1 MIAILPDGWAIIKGG
16 KADPEPG
23 PPPPE
28 EKGPFIRRVA
38 DHFLEEGHRSI
49 PEANYLARQYGSQ
62 IALAL
67 LMDHAGYEVTTTKVS
82 KTILQDLLE
91 ILADD
96 IKDNNPGLLRRD
108 PLK

>member
-1 MIAILPDGWAIIKGG
+1 MIAVLPDGWAIIEGG
-16 KADPEPG
+16 KADPEP
-23 PPPPE
+23 PAPPE
-28 EKGPFIRRVA
+28 QKIPFIEQVA
-38 DHFLEEGHRSI
+38 DHFLATGHQSI
-49 PEANYLARQYGSQ
+49 PETNHLVRQYGAQ

-67 LMDHAGYEVTTTKVS
+67 LMDYAGYEVTTTTVS